1 MPFSLP
7 VVLLQS
13 PLLSSVLRTA
23 VKGWV
28 SPAVCMVQRSP
39 FFLPGPDDRGTGC
52 EEGGGIWFTENVS
65 EGPRQFLSYTGQ
77 KEKPAALIL
86 PCHLKDTE
94 SILLLKNS
102 SYSPARQIPTDLIFI
117 WDLAGLE
124 AQTLPI
130 IRWMILVN
138 SRPCSETASAP

>member
-1 MPFSLP
+1 MPFSLL

-13 PLLSSVLRTA
+13 PLLPSVLRTTF
-23 VKGWV
+23 KGWV
-28 SPAVCMVQRSP
+28 SSAVCTVQASP
-39 FFLPGPDDRGTGC
+39 FFLLGAEDRGTGC

-65 EGPRQFLSYTGQ
+65 ESRRQCLSCTGQ

-86 PCHLKDTE
+86 LCHLKDTE

-102 SYSPARQIPTDLIFI
+102 SYSLARQIPTDLIFI
-117 WDLAGLE
+117 WDIAGLE

-130 IRWMILVN
+130 IRWMVLVN
-138 SRPCSETASAP
+138 SRPCSETASVP